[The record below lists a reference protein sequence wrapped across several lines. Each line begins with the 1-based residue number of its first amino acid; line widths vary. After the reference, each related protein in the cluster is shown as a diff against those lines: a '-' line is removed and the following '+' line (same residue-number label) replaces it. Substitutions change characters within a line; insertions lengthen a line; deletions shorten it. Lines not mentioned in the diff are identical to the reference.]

1 MPNLELRILKLRLHW
16 KELIL
21 DEKKRAAF
29 FEDQFRNQYDE
40 FFLQFL
46 FSKIVEIINL
56 INKYLPLATL
66 EQVNCLNKKHN
77 LIVKQLI
84 IIWIVIK
91 LTANNFKE
99 SLLHLFGENIE
110 NDLQLEDDVRVELFL
125 DNFKLHQIY
134 FEGKTEKKCPGKNGN
149 KYLKKIL
156 KLFYQWQLSLNID
169 LWSNDYW
176 YLIYDC
182 SLVRLLSFFIT
193 K

>member
-66 EQVNCLNKKHN
+66 EQVNCLNKKQN
-77 LIVKQLI
+77 RIVKKLI
-84 IIWIVIK
+84 
-91 LTANNFKE
+91 N
-99 SLLHLFGENIE
+99 
-110 NDLQLEDDVRVELFL
+110 
-125 DNFKLHQIY
+125 
-134 FEGKTEKKCPGKNGN
+134 
-149 KYLKKIL
+149 
-156 KLFYQWQLSLNID
+156 LNCYKVN
-169 LWSNDYW
+169 S
-176 YLIYDC
+176 
-182 SLVRLLSFFIT
+182 
-193 K
+193 